1 MEGQSG
7 HIYPFLGRK
16 CEDHHELS
24 FTLTVYTKGPM
35 GSNNS
40 TNQPGTEPGHQEAD
54 TSNNSS
60 AVSGVGV
67 ANPGVEAPPEENN
80 SRLVPVTPPNPLF
93 RTMAEELNRGE
104 ILPSADSSD
113 VSDDDAIE
121 HHVAQNDLIS
131 VFQMLIRRLRRD
143 DFTLNSGQIHI
154 MSSEDDSSDETYS
167 CNPSRPPVPR
177 SDYEV
182 DTSIIENNDISLILK
197 QATALDAS
205 AGRSLP
211 SLLAQREV
219 GKTGNGMKGG
229 FDKPHRNHVTARF
242 LPNTIRRIANYG
254 FKAFCGTYSKNGDI
268 FLSAAQDR
276 AIRIYDTSNGNFK
289 KFKKIVARDVGW
301 SILDTAFSPDGRYV
315 VYSSW
320 SECIHICN
328 IYGDVER
335 HDSLCLCPDNRR
347 FCIFSLAF
355 SEDGND
361 ILGGANDGFLYVY
374 NRESNQR
381 VLKIEAHEDDVNSV
395 AFADETSNILF
406 SAADDG
412 LCKVWDRRT
421 LRESDPQPVGILA
434 GHIDGITYIDAKG
447 DGRYLLTNSKD
458 QSIKLWDMRRFA
470 SDDAISKTKRVVAEQ
485 NWDYRW
491 QRVPKRCKKDKMC
504 VPRKQADGDVS
515 VMTYRGHSVLNTLI
529 RCHFSPSYSTGQQY
543 IYTGCA
549 AGRVVI
555 YDVLTGKIVKT
566 LKGHRECVRD
576 VSWHPYRPEIV
587 SSSWDNS
594 IGLWTVEGN
603 HSLDCDGM
611 EEESDN
617 DDLSGSKAPRRSARI
632 AAKRQQEQD
641 RLRQAMDVD
650 ESSQA

>member
-1 MEGQSG
+1 
-7 HIYPFLGRK
+7 
-16 CEDHHELS
+16 
-24 FTLTVYTKGPM
+24 M

-40 TNQPGTEPGHQEAD
+40 SNQSGTEPGHQEAD
-54 TSNNSS
+54 TSSS
-60 AVSGVGV
+60 SSSILSGQASPEVQV
-67 ANPGVEAPPEENN
+67 PTEAT
-80 SRLVPVTPPNPLF
+80 RRAIAIDPPNPLF
-93 RTMAEELNRGE
+93 RAMADELNRGSNNNAVE
-104 ILPSADSSD
+104 VFPSADSSD

-131 VFQMLIRRLRRD
+131 VFQMLIR
-143 DFTLNSGQIHI
+143 SGQIHI

-167 CNPSRPPVPR
+167 CSSSRPLVPR

-182 DTSIIENNDISLILK
+182 DTSIIDNNDISLMMK
-197 QATALDAS
+197 QATAIES
-205 AGRSLP
+205 GGRSLP
-211 SLLAQREV
+211 SLLAQREL
-219 GKTGNGMKGG
+219 GRTGNGMKGG
-229 FDKPHRNHVTARF
+229 FDKPHRNHVTGRF

-254 FKAFCGTYSKNGDI
+254 FKAFCGTYSKSGDI

-289 KFKKIVARDVGW
+289 KFKKIIARDVGW

-434 GHIDGITYIDAKG
+434 GHIDGITYIDPKG

-491 QRVPKRCKKDKMC
+491 QRVPKRLC

-549 AGRVVI
+549 AGRIVI

-603 HSLDCDGM
+603 HSLDSDGM
-611 EEESDN
+611 EEDSEN
-617 DDLSGSKAPRRSARI
+617 DDLSGSKAPRRSARL

-650 ESSQA
+650 ESPQI